1 MERVAQKE
9 ARNLAV
15 RLQGKFIDK
24 DCQDVV
30 VLREGDVQIDHIGFN
45 LTLTSKIV
53 WINETQYELILE
65 EVSDE
70 TTDVGINVGDV
81 MVVTVA
87 EVTNEYYVADCEF
100 NGQRVITKLWFS

>member
-1 MERVAQKE
+1 MEKVAQKE
-9 ARNLAV
+9 AANLAA

-30 VLREGDVQIDHIGFN
+30 VLRKGDVQIDRIGFN
-45 LTLTSKIV
+45 LTLTSRIV

-70 TTDVGINVGDV
+70 TADVGITIGDV
-81 MVVTVA
+81 MTVTVV
-87 EVTNEYYVADCEF
+87 EVTNEYYVAGCEF
-100 NGQRVITKLWFS
+100 NGQKVTTKLWFS

>member
-1 MERVAQKE
+1 MEKVAQKE
-9 ARNLAV
+9 AVSLAA

-70 TTDVGINVGDV
+70 TADVGINVGDV
-81 MVVTVA
+81 MTVTVA

-100 NGQRVITKLWFS
+100 NGQRVMTKLWFS

>member
-1 MERVAQKE
+1 MEKIAQRE
-9 ARNLAV
+9 SVNLANH
-15 RLQGKFIDK
+15 LQGKFIDK

-53 WINETQYELILE
+53 WINESQYNLILE
-65 EVSDE
+65 EVSDD
-70 TTDVGINVGDV
+70 TVDIGINVGDV
-81 MVVTVA
+81 MKVTVA
-87 EVTNEYYVADCEF
+87 ELTDDYYIADCEF

>member
-1 MERVAQKE
+1 MEKVAQKE
-9 ARNLAV
+9 AVNLAA

-70 TTDVGINVGDV
+70 TADVGINVGDV
-81 MVVTVA
+81 MTVTVA

-100 NGQRVITKLWFS
+100 NGQRVMTKLWFS

>member
-1 MERVAQKE
+1 L
-9 ARNLAV
+9 NLAA

-30 VLREGDVQIDHIGFN
+30 VIREGDVQIDQIGFN

-70 TTDVGINVGDV
+70 TADVGLNVGDV

-87 EVTNEYYVADCEF
+87 KITNEYYVADCEF
-100 NGQRVITKLWFS
+100 NGQRVSTKLWFS

>member
-1 MERVAQKE
+1 MEKVAHKE
-9 ARNLAV
+9 SVNLAK

-30 VLREGDVQIDHIGFN
+30 VLREGDVQIDQIGFN

-53 WINETQYELILE
+53 WVNDTQYNLILE
-65 EVSDE
+65 EVSGE
-70 TTDVGINVGDV
+70 TADAGVKVGDV
-81 MVVTVA
+81 MNVKVA
-87 EVTNEYYVADCEF
+87 EVTDEYYIADCEF